1 MRTLLLIAAVWLVA
15 AGCSD
20 GYAPSSSDQDGADV
34 RADAGADVDPASPD
48 TEPGA
53 DTDPGDTPAPDTA
66 PRPDADDEDAV
77 DEDTGSTSCVPN
89 HDGLIERDE
98 VTVRAGLHATFR
110 VAEEVS
116 VDVAGTEES
125 DGSRVWD
132 LSGSLP
138 GDHSVLVELRSLEG
152 TWFGAEFP
160 EAEYFSRL
168 SDSEDEHGV
177 FGVDDDGLYLQGV
190 VTPDEDGY
198 MRTELAYE
206 PPAQI
211 LKFPLEQG
219 STWSTEADMSGWYN
233 GGWWTGTEDYQS
245 QVDAHGTLKTPFGD
259 FEVLRV
265 RTDTTRTVG
274 LLVTEQI
281 LYTFVAECFGTVA
294 TIRSK
299 EDEDDPQ
306 FDEAAEV
313 RRLSQ

>member
-1 MRTLLLIAAVWLVA
+1 MRTTLLIAAVWLLA

-20 GYAPSSSDQDGADV
+20 GYAPDASGNGDADL
-34 RADAGADVDPASPD
+34 RPDAGAEVDAPGTDAAD
-48 TEPGA
+48 AEIGA
-53 DTDPGDTPAPDTA
+53 DTDHGDTSAADTS
-66 PRPDADDEDAV
+66 PNPETDAGDD
-77 DEDTGSTSCVPN
+77 DTGSTSCVPN
-89 HDGLIERDE
+89 RDGLIERDE

-110 VAEEVS
+110 VAEDVS
-116 VDVAGTEES
+116 VDIAGDEQS
-125 DGSRVWD
+125 DGSRLWD

-138 GDHSVLVELRSLEG
+138 GDRSVLVELRSLDG
-152 TWFGAEFP
+152 TWFGPDFP
-160 EAEYFSRL
+160 DAQYFSRL

-190 VTPDEDGY
+190 VTPEEDGY

-211 LKFPLEQG
+211 LGFPMEQG
-219 STWSTEADMSGWYN
+219 STWSTEAEMSGWYN
-233 GGWWTGTEDYQS
+233 GGWWTGSEEYQS

-274 LLVTEQI
+274 LMVTEQI

-299 EDEDDPQ
+299 ENEDDPQ
-306 FDEAAEV
+306 FGQAAEV